1 VLRNRRR
8 GKRVDTGEH
17 DAILAADEQIVFR
30 IFQSFQGVLYACCGL
45 YMLREKLAR
54 FNERREGYDVKV
66 SMIDTATAT
75 GMALRAVLEKT
86 GQPNCL
92 IVVVTRFK
100 MAAKPSCCVRCSS
113 AHVSL

>member
-1 VLRNRRR
+1 VFAQTKPVAQPASEVLRNRRR

-75 GMALRAVLEKT
+75 GMALRAVLEK
-86 GQPNCL
+86 N
-92 IVVVTRFK
+92 
-100 MAAKPSCCVRCSS
+100 PSQI
-113 AHVSL
+113 A